1 MNITKRGLWI
11 KEKIGKK
18 VLSVKIKSARIY
30 FFADSF
36 YCNLQSLLTSVDIG
50 VLK

>member
-11 KEKIGKK
+11 KEKIVKK
-18 VLSVKIKSARIY
+18 VLSVKIKSARI